1 MQADRC
7 LFGIDFFLF
16 SSSCLFYWYKWEL
29 DRVEKRFE
37 CALDFLKQNL
47 FLYFEGVC
55 VCGGVDVCLIMIL
68 ICTPV

>member
-29 DRVEKRFE
+29 DVPLIFSSRICF
-37 CALDFLKQNL
+37 CILK
-47 FLYFEGVC
+47 GC
-55 VCGGVDVCLIMIL
+55 VCAGVWMFVWLWYWFVRLYDFWTFII
-68 ICTPV
+68 